1 MEKKWFV
8 GIDVSKN
15 TIDVVYYDKKK
26 QKVDEEV
33 HRHFSNGQ
41 ESFSLMRK
49 WFKEHG
55 MKKNELVVG
64 LENTGIYSFD
74 LCLYLEAAGI
84 DYCRFHPLHLKRSF

>member
-33 HRHFSNGQ
+33 HRLFLTDRKV
-41 ESFSLMRK
+41 SL
-49 WFKEHG
+49 
-55 MKKNELVVG
+55 
-64 LENTGIYSFD
+64 
-74 LCLYLEAAGI
+74 
-84 DYCRFHPLHLKRSF
+84 